1 MKVEKINL
9 EADERII
16 IEVRKHWFVLATQ
29 LIGILMGALL
39 PPALYFGLSNN
50 TTLPIASFTL
60 HTGIIVALY
69 SAWLLIA
76 WMALFN
82 IWTNYYL
89 DVWTVTNR
97 RLIAVDQRGFF
108 FRNTASFRLERLQDI
123 SVSING
129 LLATLLDFGS
139 LEIQTAGEEGNFKI
153 QGLPKPGEL
162 KALILSAADPLSAQ
176 ESKSVTLGV

>member
-1 MKVEKINL
+1 MKIEKINL
-9 EADERII
+9 EADEHII

-39 PPALYFGLSNN
+39 PPALYFGLSNT
-50 TTLPIASFTL
+50 TTLPIASL
-60 HTGIIVALY
+60 QVHTGILVALY

-89 DVWTVTNR
+89 DVWTLTNK

-123 SVSING
+123 TVSING

-139 LEIQTAGEEGNFKI
+139 LSIQTAGEEGKFKI

-162 KALILSAADPLSAQ
+162 KALILGAADPLSAE
-176 ESKSVTLGV
+176 ESQKVTVGV